1 MRTHKSLGVAE
12 ITVHK
17 SQQAQRGEGL
27 RDTEAGKPLESRVW
41 SFGEGHCAEQGWA
54 ESKAPGGGG
63 GGRDWVRL

>member
-27 RDTEAGKPLESRVW
+27 RDTEAGMLLESRVW
-41 SFGEGHCAEQGWA
+41 FFREGHCSKQGWA

-63 GGRDWVRL
+63 GGRH